1 MCSKEHLEIVAGLA
15 RDGRFSELPNP
26 LVVAEAEVIAR
37 RSRTTITR
45 ACISGKL
52 KAVQT
57 GNKWNINRDSL
68 LAYAGLI

>member
-1 MCSKEHLEIVAGLA
+1 MCTKEHLETIAEAA
-15 RDGRFSELPNP
+15 REGRYSELPNP
-26 LVVAEAEVIAR
+26 LVVAEAETIAR
-37 RSRTTITR
+37 RSRSTITR

>member
-1 MCSKEHLEIVAGLA
+1 MQQRTPRKRRRACKGWTLFGTTEPASG
-15 RDGRFSELPNP
+15 G
-26 LVVAEAEVIAR
+26 EVIAR